1 MIRSFCRQRRAVL
14 VATLAFLVGC
24 KSKQPVK
31 VQQAAEEGPRIASMV
46 HTGDPKSQ
54 DQLLNGFYGIE
65 QNSWRWTGRKF
76 SVALRPPPGSSQK
89 GAVLNVQLAIP
100 DPVIN
105 QLKAVSLS
113 GNVGTAPLS
122 PESYTQTGQYT
133 YTRDVPPSALTGE
146 SVRIDFQLDKSIP
159 PGDVDKRELGIIVN
173 SVSLDAK

>member
-1 MIRSFCRQRRAVL
+1 MIRTFCRQRRAVL
-14 VATLAFLVGC
+14 LTALALLAGC
-24 KSKQPVK
+24 KSKAPVK

-46 HTGDPKSQ
+46 HTGDPKSEG
-54 DQLLNGFYGIE
+54 QLVNGFYGIE

-76 SVALRPPPGSSQK
+76 AVVLRPPPGASQK
-89 GAVLNVQLAIP
+89 GATLNVQLAIP

-113 GNVGTAPLS
+113 GNIGSAPLS

-133 YTRDVPPSALTGE
+133 FTRDVPANVLAGE
-146 SVRIDFQLDKSIP
+146 SVKVDFQLDKSIP